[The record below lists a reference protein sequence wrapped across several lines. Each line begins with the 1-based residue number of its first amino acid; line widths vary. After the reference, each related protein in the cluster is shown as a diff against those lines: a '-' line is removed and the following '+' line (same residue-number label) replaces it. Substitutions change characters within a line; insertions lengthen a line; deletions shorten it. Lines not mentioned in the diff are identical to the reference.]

1 MQRQGKLALNYAEE
15 SNEIRYCP
23 KCDKNETRDEC
34 KYGGEYWDEN
44 SKPAKAVDPRAV
56 PTMVNLV
63 KNKMRARGLNMSY
76 DMEGKSI
83 DENSK
88 KTPYG
93 AKADKA
99 VEKVRD
105 QLAKYSDEKLEKIR
119 KKNLPPA
126 PIGVKG

>member
-1 MQRQGKLALNYAEE
+1 
-15 SNEIRYCP
+15 
-23 KCDKNETRDEC
+23 
-34 KYGGEYWDEN
+34 
-44 SKPAKAVDPRAV
+44 
-56 PTMVNLV
+56 
-63 KNKMRARGLNMSY
+63 
-76 DMEGKSI
+76 MEGNSI

-119 KKNLPPA
+119 KKKLPQA
-126 PIGVKG
+126 PIGARA